1 VNRSGP
7 ITKWKTG
14 FSTKPRRTASRR
26 IHGCSYGPSAQET
39 LPIDCRRQFVY
50 LFRDT
55 ISDQMIKRKLIIAG
69 WAFLTLHSLAVPPAQ
84 AQQNEPAGHGSLTAP
99 GEIHGRV
106 TLTGA
111 AIVQSEH
118 LRDPLQEMYGT
129 HGGERSDSVAGSA
142 GRVHPRLSGRTAVYL
157 ESQESSG
164 KKYPVPER
172 HPLLDQR
179 DLQFHPQVLPILAGT
194 TVDFPNRDNLFHNVF
209 SYSRTKP
216 FDLGRYPKDDSRSVT
231 FDRPGVVRVYCDIH
245 SHMNA
250 TILVLENP
258 YFAVPDENG
267 GYSIRSIPE
276 GKYTLVLWYDR
287 DVVERRTIEVRAG
300 QSLEVD
306 FAH

>member
-1 VNRSGP
+1 
-7 ITKWKTG
+7 
-14 FSTKPRRTASRR
+14 
-26 IHGCSYGPSAQET
+26 
-39 LPIDCRRQFVY
+39 
-50 LFRDT
+50 
-55 ISDQMIKRKLIIAG
+55 MIKRKLIFAG
-69 WAFLTLHSLAVPPAQ
+69 WAFLTLNFSAVPPAQ
-84 AQQNEPAGHGSLTAP
+84 AQQNEPVVAGPPTAY
-99 GEIHGRV
+99 GEIYGRV
-106 TLTGA
+106 TLSGA
-111 AIVQSEH
+111 ANVQGEH
-118 LRDPLQEMYGT
+118 LRDPLQQMYGT
-129 HGGERSDSVAGSA
+129 HGGERSDTLAGSA

-157 ESQESSG
+157 ESQESRG
-164 KKYPVPER
+164 RKYSVPEK

-179 DLQFHPQVLPILAGT
+179 DLQFHPQVLPILVGT

-209 SYSRTKP
+209 SYSRSKP

-258 YFAVPDENG
+258 FFAAPDEDG
-267 GYSIRSIPE
+267 RYSIPYIPE

-287 DVVERRTIEVRAG
+287 DVVERRTIDVRAG